1 MDDLAFLNSL
11 PLFNGIPSAD
21 LNAIQR
27 MCRPGW
33 HAAGSVILRQEDASA
48 DLYIIREGEVAV
60 RLSRNGS
67 EHELVRLGPG
77 SVFGEMALFDGYPRS
92 ASVVALS
99 EVLSFCIT
107 RADFSS
113 FAERRSS
120 VLFQMCKVFS
130 HRLRDTNSLLTK
142 H

>member
-1 MDDLAFLNSL
+1 VDDLAFLNSL
-11 PLFNGIPSAD
+11 PLFTGIPHGD
-21 LNAIQR
+21 LDAIHR

-33 HAAGSVILRQEDASA
+33 HAAGSLILRQDDPSA

-60 RLSRNGS
+60 RLRRNGS
-67 EHELVRLGPG
+67 EQELVRLGPG
-77 SVFGEMALFDGYPRS
+77 AIFGEMALFDGYPRS
-92 ASVVALS
+92 ANVLALT

-107 RADFSS
+107 CADFSS
-113 FAERRSS
+113 FAEKRSS

>member
-11 PLFNGIPSAD
+11 PLFSGIPNVD
-21 LNAIQR
+21 LTAIHR
-27 MCRPGW
+27 MCRPAW
-33 HAAGSVILRQEDASA
+33 HEAGKIILHQDDPGA

-60 RLSRNGS
+60 RLTRNGG
-67 EHELVRLGPG
+67 ERELVRLGAG

-92 ASVVALS
+92 ASIVAVG
-99 EVLSFCIT
+99 EVLTYCIT
-107 RADFSS
+107 RADFAN
-113 FAERRSS
+113 FAEKRSS

-130 HRLRDTNSLLTK
+130 HRLRDTNSMLTR

>member
-11 PLFNGIPSAD
+11 PLFSGIPAAD
-21 LNAIQR
+21 LGAIHR

-33 HAAGSVILRQEDASA
+33 HGPGSMILRQGDPSA

-60 RLSRNGS
+60 RVQQNGG
-67 EHELVRLGPG
+67 ECELVRLGPG

-92 ASVVALS
+92 ASVVALT

-107 RADFSS
+107 RADFAG
-113 FAERRSS
+113 FAERR
-120 VLFQMCKVFS
+120 
-130 HRLRDTNSLLTK
+130 RDGKATVR
-142 H
+142 

>member
-11 PLFNGIPSAD
+11 PLFAGIPSAD
-21 LNAIQR
+21 LGAIHR
-27 MCRPGW
+27 LCRPGW
-33 HAAGSVILRQEDASA
+33 HAPGAMILKQDDPGA
-48 DLYIIREGEVAV
+48 DLYIIREGKVAV
-60 RLSRNGS
+60 RIARNGS
-67 EHELVRLGPG
+67 EQELVRLGAG

-92 ASVVALS
+92 ASVVALT

-107 RADFSS
+107 RADFAS
-113 FAERRSS
+113 FAEKRSS

>member
-11 PLFNGIPSAD
+11 PLFTGIPDSD
-21 LNAIQR
+21 LDAIHR

-33 HAAGSVILRQEDASA
+33 HAAGSVILRQDDPSA

-60 RLSRNGS
+60 RLSSNGA

-77 SVFGEMALFDGYPRS
+77 AVFGEMALFDGYPRS
-92 ASVVALS
+92 ATVVAVS
-99 EVLSFCIT
+99 DVLSFCIT
-107 RADFSS
+107 RADFAG
-113 FAERRSS
+113 FAEKRSS

>member
-1 MDDLAFLNSL
+1 VDDLAFLNSL
-11 PLFNGIPSAD
+11 ALFSGIPAAD
-21 LNAIQR
+21 LGAIHR

-33 HAAGSVILRQEDASA
+33 HAPGTVILRQDDPSA

-60 RLSRNGS
+60 RLRRDGG
-67 EHELVRLGPG
+67 EREVVRLGPG

-92 ASVVALS
+92 ASVLAVT

-107 RADFSS
+107 RADFAS

-130 HRLRDTNSLLTK
+130 HRLRDTNSLLTR

>member
-1 MDDLAFLNSL
+1 MDDLGFLSSL
-11 PLFNGIPSAD
+11 PVFAGIPGSD
-21 LNAIQR
+21 LNAIHR

-33 HAAGSVILRQEDASA
+33 HAAGKVILKQDDPSA
-48 DLYIIREGEVAV
+48 DLYIIREGDVAV
-60 RLSRNGS
+60 RLRRDGR
-67 EHELVRLGPG
+67 EREVVRLGAG
-77 SVFGEMALFDGYPRS
+77 SMFGEMALFDGYPRS
-92 ASVVALS
+92 ASVVALT
-99 EVLSFCIT
+99 EVLTFCIT
-107 RADFSS
+107 RSDFTA

>member
-1 MDDLAFLNSL
+1 VDDLAFLNTV
-11 PLFNGIPSAD
+11 PLFSGIPSAD
-21 LNAIQR
+21 LNAIHR

-33 HAAGSVILRQEDASA
+33 HAAGSVILRQDEPSA
-48 DLYIIREGEVAV
+48 DLYIIREGEVVV
-60 RLSRNGS
+60 RLRRNGS
-67 EHELVRLGPG
+67 DRELVRLGPG

-92 ASVVALS
+92 ASIIALT
-99 EVLSFCIT
+99 EVLSFCIK
-107 RADFSS
+107 RADFAS

-142 H
+142 R